1 MKKIVLSILLCVQVF
16 YVSASESP
24 GETEVK
30 KIDYLPAV
38 HGVIRSRW
46 EMETENGENRFEVRN
61 ARVALSGNILPA
73 VDYLVQA
80 DFCDQGKI
88 KILDAWGGIKIAEGL
103 KLRAGQ
109 FLMPVG
115 IEPLRAPAAYIFANR
130 AFIGKHMCNA
140 RGVGAEVAYAVPSV
154 TPITVKAAVFNP
166 ASVSDHDVWEHS
178 PSFSASALWQIGA
191 VGLNAGFQSSVPA
204 AGRTNITDA
213 AVIFKTGRWNI
224 EAEYMYKHYVH
235 SYSRPAHGYSV
246 FGDYCLPVS
255 AGVFNR
261 LSFQGR
267 FDGMTAHNSGMLAAD
282 NTLSEDMP
290 ARNRITLGATVGH
303 VKQKIHADI
312 RLNYEKYFYHSNVD
326 APRGEGDKVVV
337 EFVVSF

>member
-16 YVSASESP
+16 YVSALDSS

-38 HGVIRSRW
+38 HGVVRSRW

-61 ARVALSGNILPA
+61 ARVALSGYILPA

-103 KLRAGQ
+103 KFRAGQ

-140 RGVGAEVAYAVPSV
+140 RGVGAEVAYAVPSA
-154 TPITVKAAVFNP
+154 TPITVKGAVFNP
-166 ASVSDHDVWEHS
+166 ASVADHDVWEHS

-191 VGLNAGFQSSVPA
+191 VGLNVGFQSSVPA

-235 SYSRPAHGYSV
+235 RYSRPAHGYSV
-246 FGDYCLPVS
+246 FGDYCLPVGG
-255 AGVFNR
+255 GVFNR

-282 NTLSEDMP
+282 NALSEDMS
-290 ARNRITLGATVGH
+290 ARNRITLGTTVSH